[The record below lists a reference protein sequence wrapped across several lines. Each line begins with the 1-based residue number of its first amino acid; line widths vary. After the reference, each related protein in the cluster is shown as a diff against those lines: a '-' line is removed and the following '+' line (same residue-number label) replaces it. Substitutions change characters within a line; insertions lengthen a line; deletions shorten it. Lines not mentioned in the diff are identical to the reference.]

1 MPVKTSKLKTRYFKL
16 HQGTL
21 EDKKI
26 EQIVSGRKL
35 TTTKKMIQKIN
46 KHKQVG
52 KRTKQKKQK
61 PKKTKQKEILEK
73 PNLKT

>member
-35 TTTKKMIQKIN
+35 TTTKKMI
-46 KHKQVG
+46 
-52 KRTKQKKQK
+52 
-61 PKKTKQKEILEK
+61 
-73 PNLKT
+73 